1 MATAMLKYAA
11 HRLFWMFP
19 VLFGIGTITFFLMHA
34 VPGGP
39 WDETKNLPP
48 PVVANLNHRYD
59 LDDPLLIQYGKFIG
73 NAARGDLGIS
83 YTFQD
88 RDVSQVIRQGLPATT
103 ILAGLAFLISV
114 GAGIPLGMI
123 AAARQNTAVDFVS
136 IALATVFASV
146 PGFILGI
153 LLIMIFSVA
162 WDLLPSG
169 GWGSPSH
176 VVLPALALS
185 LLPMTFIARV
195 TRASVLEVLGEDY
208 VRTAEAKGMPPLV
221 VHYRHVL
228 RNALVPVITIIGAE
242 AGALLTGSFIIET
255 VFSVPGIG
263 RLFVQGIMQRDYG
276 LITGLVI
283 FYATVITVV
292 NLITDL
298 LYAAVDPRIRYS

>member
-1 MATAMLKYAA
+1 MLRYTLQ
-11 HRLFWMFP
+11 RLLWMFP
-19 VLFGIGTITFFLMHA
+19 VLFGIGTITFVLMHA

-39 WDETKNLPP
+39 WDKDKELPP
-48 PVVANLNHRYD
+48 AVVTNLNLRYG
-59 LDDPLLIQYGKFIG
+59 LDQPLWVQYGRFMG
-73 NAARGDLGIS
+73 NAVRGDLGIS
-83 YTFQD
+83 YTNQD
-88 RDVSQVIRQGLPATT
+88 RDVVEVIWQGLPATT
-103 ILAGLAFLISV
+103 TLAGLAFLIAV
-114 GAGIPLGMI
+114 GVGIPVGV
-123 AAARQNTAVDFVS
+123 AAAAGRNSSVDFLSV
-136 IALATVFASV
+136 ALATVFASV
-146 PGFILGI
+146 PGFVLGI
-153 LLIMIFSVA
+153 ILVMIFSVS

-185 LLPMTFIARV
+185 LLPMAFIARI
-195 TRASVLEVLGEDY
+195 TRSSVLEVLGQDY

-242 AGALLTGSFIIET
+242 VSALLTGSFIIET

-263 RLFVQGIMQRDYG
+263 RLFVQAITQRDYG
-276 LITGLVI
+276 LITGMVL
-283 FYATVITVV
+283 FYATVTTVV

>member
-1 MATAMLKYAA
+1 MLRYTV
-11 HRLFWMFP
+11 HRLIWMFP
-19 VLFGIGTITFFLMHA
+19 VLFGIGTITFVLMHA

-39 WDETKNLPP
+39 WDKDKELPP
-48 PVVANLNHRYD
+48 AVVTNLNHRYG
-59 LDDPLLIQYGKFIG
+59 LDQPLWVQYGRFMG

-83 YTFQD
+83 YTNQD
-88 RDVSQVIRQGLPATT
+88 RGVVQVIWQGLPATT
-103 ILAGLAFLISV
+103 TLAGLAFLIAV
-114 GAGIPLGMI
+114 GVGIPLGV
-123 AAARQNTAVDFVS
+123 AAAAGRNSSVDFLSV
-136 IALATVFASV
+136 ALTTVFASV
-146 PGFILGI
+146 PGFVLGI
-153 LLIMIFSVA
+153 ILVMIFSVS

-185 LLPMTFIARV
+185 LLPMTFIARI
-195 TRASVLEVLGEDY
+195 TRSSVLEVLGQDY

-242 AGALLTGSFIIET
+242 VSALLTGSFIIET
-255 VFSVPGIG
+255 VVSVPGIG
-263 RLFVQGIMQRDYG
+263 RLFVQAITQRDYG
-276 LITGLVI
+276 LITGMVL
-283 FYATVITVV
+283 FYATVTTVV